1 MESMAEEKKK
11 EKVKENLYK
20 ATYLGSGSFRITKPK
35 RRASKQHLARVHDV
49 RKRARRH

>member
-1 MESMAEEKKK
+1 MEAMAEEKKT
-11 EKVKENLYK
+11 EKVKEGLYK
-20 ATYLGSGSFRITKPK
+20 ATSFQITKPK